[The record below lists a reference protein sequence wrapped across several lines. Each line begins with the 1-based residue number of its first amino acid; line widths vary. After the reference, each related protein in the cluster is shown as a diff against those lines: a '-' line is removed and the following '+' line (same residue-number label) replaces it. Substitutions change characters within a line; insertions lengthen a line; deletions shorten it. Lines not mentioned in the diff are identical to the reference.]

1 MRTTSQNKILCM
13 LLKLYSILFVFYFM
27 YLNRYIFI
35 HVHHILAL
43 YWIFLLP
50 AVGFKKV
57 ILD

>member
-1 MRTTSQNKILCM
+1 MWTTSQNKILCM
-13 LLKLYSILFVFYFM
+13 LLKLYSILFVFYFI

-57 ILD
+57 I